1 MASDR
6 IQNFAQI
13 ETALN
18 TISGRIQRLGMVY
31 KEVTGRTATDDMLID
46 ELIAAA
52 SILTAGATALKAIA
66 YDPTPP
72 EDPDEPA
79 P

>member
-31 KEVTGRTATDDMLID
+31 KEVAGRTATDDMLID

-52 SILTAGATALKAIA
+52 SVLTTAATALKSVA

-72 EDPDEPA
+72 EEDPEA

>member
-6 IQNFAQI
+6 LQNFAQI

-31 KEVTGRTATDDMLID
+31 KEVAGRTATDDMLID

-52 SILTAGATALKAIA
+52 SVLTAAATALKSVE

-72 EDPDEPA
+72 EDPDA

>member
-31 KEVTGRTATDDMLID
+31 KELTGRTPTDDMLID

-52 SILTAGATALKAIA
+52 SVLTAAATALKSID

-72 EDPDEPA
+72 DEPEL

>member
-31 KEVTGRTATDDMLID
+31 KEITGRTPTDDMLID

-52 SILTAGATALKAIA
+52 AVLTAAATALKSVA

-72 EDPDEPA
+72 PEDPEA

>member
-31 KEVTGRTATDDMLID
+31 KEVTGRTPTDDMLID

-52 SILTAGATALKAIA
+52 AVLTAAATALKSIA
-66 YDPTPP
+66 YDPTPFDDP
-72 EDPDEPA
+72 ELP
-79 P
+79 

>member
-6 IQNFAQI
+6 LQNFAQI

-31 KEVTGRTATDDMLID
+31 KEVSGRTATDDMLID
-46 ELIAAA
+46 ELIAAT
-52 SILTAGATALKAIA
+52 SVLTAAATALKSVV

-72 EDPDEPA
+72 EDPDA